1 MLLPTLNTRI
11 LYAARKVTALFSPPR
26 SLHSSLGLWP
36 QDLNPEIKLKI
47 EKHWTEE
54 IQINHSNKNGGL
66 CYVLAQFPYPSGNLH
81 MGHVRVYTIS
91 DTIARFHK
99 LNGKKVIH
107 PIGWDAFGL
116 PAENAAIERNIEP
129 QHWTATNIA
138 SMKKQLLHLG
148 LNFDWDRELSTC
160 DPEYYKWT
168 QYIFVKLFEKGLAY
182 QNKANVNWDPVDQ
195 TVLAD
200 EQVDELGCSWRS
212 GAKVEKKTLTQ
223 WFIKTTQF
231 AQKLYDGLSSDQLEN
246 WKDIINLQKHWIDSE
261 IPVYISDD
269 VNYAEGRDVYI
280 ACPSIDKY
288 DRDLAKKLNIPLI
301 STNTRLNI
309 ETENQRAIDIAKDKN
324 VGGYFVSSKLKD
336 WLISRQRFWG
346 TPIPIIHCPKC
357 GPIPVPYK
365 DLPLNLPID
374 SSKPGS
380 KSLGDLNDWG
390 TDVMAGNS
398 DPSCS
403 NVPGAQSESELRVTD
418 MELESPNSLP
428 LGQQTQSSFLE
439 NDEEISDI
447 VQSSYLDQLPSYATL
462 DELSEMPPLEQR
474 KPRAAAR
481 PWRME
486 TCFDFT
492 KCGIDPK
499 IYVYPTDGPV
509 SASYRKVLSVIRE
522 SQYATKDPNEAC
534 LFLPAVDTLD
544 ADPLSPEHAP
554 DVAAHLSRLPY
565 WNNGRNQ
572 LIFNLYAGTW
582 PDYSE
587 SSLGFDP
594 GEAILARASAS
605 ETIFREGFDISL
617 PLFHKEHPEHG
628 GAPAAATANP
638 FPAPRRHLLA
648 FKGKRYVHGIGSET
662 RNSLWHLHDGANLVL
677 VTTCRHG
684 KSWKHLRDE
693 RCDEDNREYD
703 KFDYEQL
710 LANSTFCL
718 VARGRRLGSYRFLE
732 ALAAGCVPVLLSNG
746 WRLPFDERV
755 DWRRAAVWAD
765 ERLLLQIIFERV
777 LMHRSSRQREALI
790 WNSSPGGLGTLATY
804 GDSRAQLP
812 GGAVAPARAPAPPRA
827 PAGPA
832 PLPAPVVPLAS
843 PPPTPGDTF
852 TALLYVQATSPA
864 LHKLLANIAASEH
877 CEKVVI
883 VWDSERAA
891 PALASLPR
899 AAGDARDPLPVL
911 VIDATTHYPGS
922 GGGLGPDGGGAAIVN
937 NVSAS
942 IAARDAGAPPLTCI
956 EPPIENYRFEQ
967 TTMGR
972 RGITVLAALTI
983 IAVVL
988 PCFTGQP
995 PTAEESIG
1003 KDRNL
1008 RQTADKIGKRVA
1020 HTPKWGFFGTIFHLI
1035 LEQVNDTKSAY
1046 TQISDLVNGQFSD
1059 DQMSSRGRGYGGYSG
1074 RGSYSGRSSGGYRG
1088 SYRGSGGRGSYESRG
1103 GRGGGYSSYNND
1115 SRYSSSGGTRY
1126 STSRDRI
1133 EDSYKK
1139 SYRSET
1145 SGGYSNRDYGGRSG
1159 SPERKRM
1166 RMEGSSSDR
1175 RSHDGGGHYGGSYG
1189 SRQEMYGSERRTF
1202 SEDRRRSPSREGYR
1216 KPSAMGPPREPLRS
1230 APRMRA
1236 PRRSFRGRTMRSRAT
1251 FRGAPRSR
1259 PSYRRFETRPLGYT
1273 RAFRTIKG
1281 RRKCGGS
1288 TDVVEGSEAE
1298 AEAVEAE
1305 DGDTDKEPEL
1315 AGETAPRARPY
1326 VHLVCVHCKEKCATF
1341 SMYAKHLLSGKHR
1354 AAMSGVARRH
1364 KTQLLR
1370 MRVAQRE
1377 AQRSLEA
1384 TAGAELAA
1392 RTTFCLVCRLNHRTT
1407 RHAHNLTD
1415 THRAM
1420 KRFLMPFCRVCR
1432 IAFRSP
1438 MIYEHHICSL
1448 EHLKKKANQS
1458 SGRRA
1463 SPKAEGSGDEG
1474 MDVDLDNFMTLD
1486 SVGDVDEEEKEAN
1499 NTDDVAEKVKV
1510 EKPETNEEKKKIENG
1525 GDAVNAAGEDKLW
1538 ADVDK
1543 DIGELLREV
1552 DPQGNE
1558 GSDDD
1563 EDLGRYDKFRKSD
1576 KKVKATDGE
1585 ETETNVA
1592 DNVEKP
1598 NNEVTTLA

>member
-1 MLLPTLNTRI
+1 
-11 LYAARKVTALFSPPR
+11 
-26 SLHSSLGLWP
+26 
-36 QDLNPEIKLKI
+36 
-47 EKHWTEE
+47 
-54 IQINHSNKNGGL
+54 
-66 CYVLAQFPYPSGNLH
+66 
-81 MGHVRVYTIS
+81 
-91 DTIARFHK
+91 
-99 LNGKKVIH
+99 
-107 PIGWDAFGL
+107 
-116 PAENAAIERNIEP
+116 
-129 QHWTATNIA
+129 
-138 SMKKQLLHLG
+138 
-148 LNFDWDRELSTC
+148 
-160 DPEYYKWT
+160 
-168 QYIFVKLFEKGLAY
+168 
-182 QNKANVNWDPVDQ
+182 
-195 TVLAD
+195 
-200 EQVDELGCSWRS
+200 
-212 GAKVEKKTLTQ
+212 
-223 WFIKTTQF
+223 
-231 AQKLYDGLSSDQLEN
+231 
-246 WKDIINLQKHWIDSE
+246 
-261 IPVYISDD
+261 
-269 VNYAEGRDVYI
+269 
-280 ACPSIDKY
+280 
-288 DRDLAKKLNIPLI
+288 
-301 STNTRLNI
+301 
-309 ETENQRAIDIAKDKN
+309 
-324 VGGYFVSSKLKD
+324 
-336 WLISRQRFWG
+336 
-346 TPIPIIHCPKC
+346 
-357 GPIPVPYK
+357 
-365 DLPLNLPID
+365 
-374 SSKPGS
+374 
-380 KSLGDLNDWG
+380 
-390 TDVMAGNS
+390 
-398 DPSCS
+398 
-403 NVPGAQSESELRVTD
+403 
-418 MELESPNSLP
+418 
-428 LGQQTQSSFLE
+428 
-439 NDEEISDI
+439 
-447 VQSSYLDQLPSYATL
+447 
-462 DELSEMPPLEQR
+462 
-474 KPRAAAR
+474 
-481 PWRME
+481 
-486 TCFDFT
+486 
-492 KCGIDPK
+492 
-499 IYVYPTDGPV
+499 
-509 SASYRKVLSVIRE
+509 
-522 SQYATKDPNEAC
+522 
-534 LFLPAVDTLD
+534 
-544 ADPLSPEHAP
+544 
-554 DVAAHLSRLPY
+554 
-565 WNNGRNQ
+565 
-572 LIFNLYAGTW
+572 
-582 PDYSE
+582 
-587 SSLGFDP
+587 
-594 GEAILARASAS
+594 
-605 ETIFREGFDISL
+605 
-617 PLFHKEHPEHG
+617 
-628 GAPAAATANP
+628 
-638 FPAPRRHLLA
+638 
-648 FKGKRYVHGIGSET
+648 
-662 RNSLWHLHDGANLVL
+662 
-677 VTTCRHG
+677 
-684 KSWKHLRDE
+684 
-693 RCDEDNREYD
+693 
-703 KFDYEQL
+703 
-710 LANSTFCL
+710 
-718 VARGRRLGSYRFLE
+718 
-732 ALAAGCVPVLLSNG
+732 
-746 WRLPFDERV
+746 
-755 DWRRAAVWAD
+755 
-765 ERLLLQIIFERV
+765 
-777 LMHRSSRQREALI
+777 
-790 WNSSPGGLGTLATY
+790 
-804 GDSRAQLP
+804 
-812 GGAVAPARAPAPPRA
+812 
-827 PAGPA
+827 
-832 PLPAPVVPLAS
+832 
-843 PPPTPGDTF
+843 
-852 TALLYVQATSPA
+852 
-864 LHKLLANIAASEH
+864 
-877 CEKVVI
+877 
-883 VWDSERAA
+883 
-891 PALASLPR
+891 
-899 AAGDARDPLPVL
+899 
-911 VIDATTHYPGS
+911 
-922 GGGLGPDGGGAAIVN
+922 
-937 NVSAS
+937 
-942 IAARDAGAPPLTCI
+942 
-956 EPPIENYRFEQ
+956 
-967 TTMGR
+967 
-972 RGITVLAALTI
+972 
-983 IAVVL
+983 
-988 PCFTGQP
+988 
-995 PTAEESIG
+995 
-1003 KDRNL
+1003 
-1008 RQTADKIGKRVA
+1008 
-1020 HTPKWGFFGTIFHLI
+1020 
-1035 LEQVNDTKSAY
+1035 
-1046 TQISDLVNGQFSD
+1046 
-1059 DQMSSRGRGYGGYSG
+1059 MSSRGRGYGGYSG

-1281 RRKCGGS
+1281 RSSVKSKEDEASS
-1288 TDVVEGSEAE
+1288 TEEDWDADDKDETIEDKKESKSKSPKPEGDAEGSEAE

-1486 SVGDVDEEEKEAN
+1486 SVGDVDEVEDEDDSGGEKKDSDSPKKPKVEINIGNEHIKKLEVWWCELCRVYLPRAEAGGAEEAEALRRHCRLRIHLGRYVQHRDTRTLRKHAERIHRQLHQQREEEKEAN